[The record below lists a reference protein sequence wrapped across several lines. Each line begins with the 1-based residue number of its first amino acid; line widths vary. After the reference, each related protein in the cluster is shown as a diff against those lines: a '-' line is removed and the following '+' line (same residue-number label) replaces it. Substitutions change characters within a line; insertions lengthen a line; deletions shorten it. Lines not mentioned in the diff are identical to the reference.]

1 MSVTAELLNN
11 KVFNCSLRNS
21 WFQFKSKIKHADNL
35 KVKRTTSNETKAYR
49 TSIKK
54 KNNSGSHTCT
64 VFYLSHIFRMLIC
77 FSVTCDLLTVED
89 LLIHETS

>member
-1 MSVTAELLNN
+1 MCYQSKKTA
-11 KVFNCSLRNS
+11 
-21 WFQFKSKIKHADNL
+21 FQFKSKIKHANNL
-35 KVKRTTSNETKAYR
+35 KVKRTTNNETKAYR

-54 KNNSGSHTCT
+54 KKQFRVAYDTCT